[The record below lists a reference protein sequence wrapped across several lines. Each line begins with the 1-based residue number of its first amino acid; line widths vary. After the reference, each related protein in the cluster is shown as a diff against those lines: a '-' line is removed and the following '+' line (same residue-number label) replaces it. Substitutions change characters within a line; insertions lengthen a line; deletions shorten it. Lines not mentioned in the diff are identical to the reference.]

1 VKAPIALAAAVA
13 TLAAAPAASAEP
25 QTTQPNTVYTVPA
38 VLTDK
43 TIKLSER
50 NLPRG
55 AMIRYTGRQP
65 RQPAVCLPDL
75 EVQDARDSAKGTGAG
90 SRKLGLP
97 RTLRLPHAVSRQARR
112 AARLGQRLLA
122 VLT

>member
-55 AMIRYTGRQP
+55 AMIRYT
-65 RQPAVCLPDL
+65 V
-75 EVQDARDSAKGTGAG
+75 VNHG
-90 SRKLGLP
+90 SRPYVFQIWKS
-97 RTLRLPHAVSRQARR
+97 RTLAIPPKGRALVRVNWDYRGRFVYRTLYHGKPAGPHGSVS
-112 AARLGQRLLA
+112 
-122 VLT
+122 VF